1 MQWIYQEEKVEHLEK
16 YLTWF
21 TPLVS
26 SMAAIIFAAE
36 EQIDKRGPGA
46 GNLILFRVFY
56 ASNYYEVFC
65 KLNVV
70 DFEEKNKDGL
80 NWKLPIGFLL
90 SGCFMSPLKRSQDL
104 NSKADLQYLARSLL
118 RVFLAQTK
126 CWTHT
131 GVHSQIEFTLR
142 RATEAELLWFGE
154 LRQVY
159 KPENNPIGL
168 FWVLRGFSLRFFCV
182 FYFAKNKPWYN
193 LLIFSFFA
201 CNTNQFVIWCSDQ
214 WPV

>member
-80 NWKLPIGFLL
+80 N
-90 SGCFMSPLKRSQDL
+90 
-104 NSKADLQYLARSLL
+104 
-118 RVFLAQTK
+118 
-126 CWTHT
+126 
-131 GVHSQIEFTLR
+131 
-142 RATEAELLWFGE
+142 
-154 LRQVY
+154 
-159 KPENNPIGL
+159 
-168 FWVLRGFSLRFFCV
+168 
-182 FYFAKNKPWYN
+182 
-193 LLIFSFFA
+193 
-201 CNTNQFVIWCSDQ
+201 
-214 WPV
+214 

>member
-1 MQWIYQEEKVEHLEK
+1 MEHLEK

-70 DFEEKNKDGL
+70 DFEGKKYGWIELKITNWFPLVRLLHVPPEKK
-80 NWKLPIGFLL
+80 P
-90 SGCFMSPLKRSQDL
+90 RSQLKSRFTIFGKIIIESFSGSNKML
-104 NSKADLQYLARSLL
+104 NSHWS
-118 RVFLAQTK
+118 
-126 CWTHT
+126 
-131 GVHSQIEFTLR
+131 SFT
-142 RATEAELLWFGE
+142 
-154 LRQVY
+154 
-159 KPENNPIGL
+159 N
-168 FWVLRGFSLRFFCV
+168 
-182 FYFAKNKPWYN
+182 
-193 LLIFSFFA
+193 
-201 CNTNQFVIWCSDQ
+201 
-214 WPV
+214 

>member
-1 MQWIYQEEKVEHLEK
+1 MRRL
-16 YLTWF
+16 
-21 TPLVS
+21 
-26 SMAAIIFAAE
+26 A
-36 EQIDKRGPGA
+36 GA
-46 GNLILFRVFY
+46 GNLFLFY
-56 ASNYYEVFC
+56 ATNYFEVFC

-70 DFEEKNKDGL
+70 DFQKKIRMDWIQNYQLVSSCQAASCPPCKEVKISTQKQIYNIWQDHYWEFF
-80 NWKLPIGFLL
+80 W
-90 SGCFMSPLKRSQDL
+90 LKQNAERHI
-104 NSKADLQYLARSLL
+104 R
-118 RVFLAQTK
+118 
-126 CWTHT
+126 
-131 GVHSQIEFTLR
+131 VHSQIEFTLR

-159 KPENNPIGL
+159 KPENNPIRL
-168 FWVLRGFSLRFFCV
+168 FWVLKGFSWRFFCV